1 MVPHLQE
8 VHRIPRLHQS
18 TAGRQP
24 LDWNRAH
31 SHSVRACHLLRTPSR
46 AGLGEKRGFA
56 SGEYWYGAAS
66 PISSMRPGDS
76 LSCFTLS
83 LQYSNRSLQLQPQV
97 STRTKASQPASLASA
112 SQRLVAFQLLSARSC
127 CDLKSH
133 RIAAVPLLQSMQ
145 PQHWHRVKMGLV
157 SGHTACNIGATRPAT
172 LQDRR
177 RSAGVAAVVPPISRA
192 GRGIGATSAPPPA
205 GLVLLPRAGR
215 GGGRAVIAQPLDRF
229 RHCHHARSSS
239 ITVPYKPMRRY
250 CCTAWI

>member
-1 MVPHLQE
+1 MPSAKNPFASRPGREAWFCLWRILVRRSLADFVDAPGRFAVVLHFVPTVFESKPTAAATSFHPHKSIAASQSGQRQPKIGSIPTAECAQLLRFE
-8 VHRIPRLHQS
+8 IASHRSSS
-18 TAGRQP
+18 TA
-24 LDWNRAH
+24 AVH
-31 SHSVRACHLLRTPSR
+31 
-46 AGLGEKRGFA
+46 
-56 SGEYWYGAAS
+56 AA
-66 PISSMRPGDS
+66 
-76 LSCFTLS
+76 T
-83 LQYSNRSLQLQPQV
+83 
-97 STRTKASQPASLASA
+97 ALA
-112 SQRLVAFQLLSARSC
+112 
-127 CDLKSH
+127 
-133 RIAAVPLLQSMQ
+133 P
-145 PQHWHRVKMGLV
+145 VKMGLV